1 LLIKIT
7 SDKISKN
14 KNIPNE
20 IANVVFWIFIKNV
33 DAKIRKNKIKV
44 FIIIFTPIRFVNF
57 CQSFI

>member
-33 DAKIRKNKIKV
+33 DAKIRKNKIKD
-44 FIIIFTPIRFVNF
+44 FIIIFNPIRFVNF